1 VTTAPMDGGRE
12 WVGEQVADPLVE
24 RTWLVRL
31 CTRFTGDVDVAEDLA
46 QETLLEAWQ
55 HAHEL
60 RAPEARTAWLAGIAR
75 NRCLRWARR
84 RRRDIAR
91 LIHVDGEPDALV
103 TPAVRELA
111 DDVDLEL
118 ELERDELAT
127 LLDRALALLP
137 VETRQ
142 ALVQRYIEA
151 LPQAEVAARLGMSE
165 GAVAVRL
172 HRGKLALRRAL
183 AGDLALIDPDSIPA
197 QTWQETRI
205 WCPLCGR
212 RRLMGYL
219 GDTGSDLLLRCPG
232 CCPQRDDCLTSMH
245 LTGLFSGVKGYKPA
259 LTRLL
264 RWLHDRYTP
273 HLTSGVV
280 PCLGCGQP
288 TSLSTVTPAAPRW
301 LRDARGISHHC
312 TACDSGSWDML
323 EGLVLALPQG
333 QRFWHEHLRI
343 QALPQREVEAAGRAA
358 LVAGFESVSAAA
370 RFEVVVARDTYAVIS
385 IH

>member
-1 VTTAPMDGGRE
+1 MDGGRE
-12 WVGEQVADPLVE
+12 RGGEQVGDTLTE

-60 RAPEARTAWLAGIAR
+60 CAPEARTAWLAGIAR

-91 LIHVDGEPDALV
+91 LIHVDGEPDASV
-103 TPAVRELA
+103 MPAARALA
-111 DDVDLEL
+111 DDVDLHR
-118 ELERDELAT
+118 ELERDELAA

-137 VETRQ
+137 MQTRQ
-142 ALVQRYIEA
+142 ALVQHYIEA

-172 HRGKLALRRAL
+172 HRGKVALRRIL
-183 AGDLALIDPDSIPA
+183 AGDLALMDPPCVPA

-205 WCPLCGR
+205 WCPLCGW

-232 CCPQRDDCLTSMH
+232 CCLERDDYLTSTH
-245 LTGLFSGVKGYKPA
+245 LTGLFTGVKGYKPA

-264 RWLHDRYTP
+264 RWLHVRYTP

-280 PCLGCGQP
+280 PCLSCGQL
-288 TSLSTVTPAAPRW
+288 TALSTVTPAAPRW

-333 QRFWHEHLRI
+333 QRFWREHSRI
-343 QALPQREVEAAGRAA
+343 RALPQRELEAAGRAA
-358 LVAGFESVSAAA
+358 LVAGFESVSTAA

-385 IH
+385 IY